1 MKDAPTTP
9 VPSTVQEPWI
19 DLSPDC
25 LICLPSSSFLKC
37 RVAWLSCTHRCT
49 PHPRFPPR
57 RGEERGAHGTT
68 PLKGSAR
75 GFGWNRGLRFSQLGN
90 ATGSAARAPPG
101 APGASWCPRCQRK
114 RKAARF
120 LCRGV
125 VGEDGKVPRAQLA
138 GIFQTNHLVK
148 SGNRPFPYSSL
159 ITCSVWWFFFFL
171 SF

>member
-1 MKDAPTTP
+1 MGPRRPRARGHS
-9 VPSTVQEPWI
+9 V
-19 DLSPDC
+19 L
-25 LICLPSSSFLKC
+25 
-37 RVAWLSCTHRCT
+37 RT

-57 RGEERGAHGTT
+57 RGEERGAQGTT

-114 RKAARF
+114 RKVAGF

-159 ITCSVWWFFFFL
+159 ITCLVWWFFFFL
-171 SF
+171 SFLNKKSHSVALFSFLSM